1 MKKILAIQVID
12 VLSKVATRSN
22 SKKVDIT
29 STATSTAS
37 FNAFIRMGTDVY
49 GYPFASRIAD
59 EGITNANQFAMLL
72 MSDSFKDMLKA
83 DSIGVNVIKQIKY
96 PSKARV
102 AEEMKAIRNKYKDM
116 IFENADDVVCD
127 DHTYAIRTQYGDGPI
142 VFVKGVRSDAGRH
155 EVRRWYAW
163 AYKINYFE
171 VRECSYEYWVN
182 NPDIQNATSRL

>member
-1 MKKILAIQVID
+1 MKRILEIQVID
-12 VLSKVATRSN
+12 VLSKVAARSN

-29 STATSTAS
+29 SVATSTAS

-49 GYPFASRIAD
+49 GYPFASHIAD

-83 DSIGVNVIKQIKY
+83 DSIGANVIKQIKY

-116 IFENADDVVCD
+116 IFDNADDVVCD

-142 VFVKGVRSDAGRH
+142 VFVNGVRSDEGRH

>member
-12 VLSKVATRSN
+12 VLSKVAARSN

-29 STATSTAS
+29 SKATSTAS

-49 GYPFASRIAD
+49 GYPFASYIAD

-96 PSKARV
+96 PTKTRV

-116 IFENADDVVCD
+116 IFDNADDVDSD
-127 DHTYAIRTQYGDGPI
+127 DYTYAIRTQYGDGPI
-142 VFVKGVRSDAGRH
+142 VFVKGIRSDEGRH

-163 AYKINYFE
+163 AHGINYFE
-171 VRECSYEYWVN
+171 VRECSFSHWAN
-182 NPDIQNATSRL
+182 NPGTQVSTSRL

>member
-1 MKKILAIQVID
+1 MKKIFAIQVID

-29 STATSTAS
+29 SAATSTAS

-102 AEEMKAIRNKYKDM
+102 AEEMKAIRNKYNDM
-116 IFENADDVVCD
+116 IFDNADDVTCD
-127 DHTYAIRTQYGDGPI
+127 DYTYAIRTQYGDGPI
-142 VFVKGVRSDAGRH
+142 IFVNGVRSDEGRH

>member
-12 VLSKVATRSN
+12 VLSKVAARSN

-29 STATSTAS
+29 TAATSTVS

-72 MSDSFKDMLKA
+72 MSDSFKDILKA

-96 PSKARV
+96 PTKARV

-116 IFENADDVVCD
+116 IFDNADDADSD
-127 DHTYAIRTQYGDGPI
+127 DYTYAIRTQYGDGPI

-163 AYKINYFE
+163 AYGINYFE
-171 VRECSYEYWVN
+171 VRECSFSHWAN
-182 NPDIQNATSRL
+182 NPGTQVSTSRL

>member
-1 MKKILAIQVID
+1 MKRILEIQVID
-12 VLSKVATRSN
+12 VLSKVAARSN

-29 STATSTAS
+29 SVATSTAS

-49 GYPFASRIAD
+49 GYPFASHIAD

-72 MSDSFKDMLKA
+72 MSESFKDMLKT

-116 IFENADDVVCD
+116 IFDNADDVVCD

-163 AYKINYFE
+163 AHGINYFE
-171 VRECSYEYWVN
+171 VRECSFSHWAN
-182 NPDIQNATSRL
+182 NPGTQVSTSRL